1 MSVMSE
7 LVLDIQLDL
16 EAGLNPR
23 DIARRLDI
31 PITWEYEA
39 AELMDPDDEPDFED
53 SEIWQ

>member
-31 PITWEYEA
+31 PIIWVYEA
-39 AELMDPDDEPDFED
+39 AELMDPEDEPYIED
-53 SEIWQ
+53 SAI

>member
-1 MSVMSE
+1 MSVTSE

-31 PITWEYEA
+31 PITWVYEA

-53 SEIWQ
+53 SEI